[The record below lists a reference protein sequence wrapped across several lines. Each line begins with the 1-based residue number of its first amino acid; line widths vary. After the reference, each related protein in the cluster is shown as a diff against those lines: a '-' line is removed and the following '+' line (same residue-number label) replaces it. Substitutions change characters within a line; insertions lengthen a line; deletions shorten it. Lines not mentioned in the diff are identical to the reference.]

1 MQLKPRRETTRAQAT
16 QQSSELAAEDVEDDE
31 VDGRVDGDEEVGD
44 GRVPLDPLNIIVHE
58 D

>member
-1 MQLKPRRETTRAQAT
+1 MKLGPSVESTKTQAS
-16 QQSSELAAEDVEDDE
+16 QESSKLAAEDVEDDE

-44 GRVPLDPLNIIVHE
+44 GRVSLDPLDVFVHE